1 MPALATDPYVTS
13 IEEVFWG
20 GVLVAVTMIIHA
32 FGMPAILRI
41 QGALRARFEPNPTF
55 ATGIVILILAS
66 WSILSVHL
74 LEVIVWAGFFVWKG
88 ALPTKSV
95 AYYFALNE
103 YTTVGSAY
111 SLPARWRLLE
121 GMIAMAGLLTFAWS
135 TGILFTLAQD
145 FQAQQLELQKRRR
158 AKKAARVRHE

>member
-32 FGMPAILRI
+32 FGMPVILRI
-41 QGALRARFEPNPTF
+41 QSALRARVEPDPTF

-111 SLPARWRLLE
+111 SLPPRWRLLE

-145 FQAQQLELQKRRR
+145 FQAQQLELQKRRQAKR
-158 AKKAARVRHE
+158 AAKTRKQ

>member
-1 MPALATDPYVTS
+1 MPTLATDPYVTS
-13 IEEVFWG
+13 LEEVFWG
-20 GVLVAVTMIIHA
+20 GMLVAVTMVIHG

-41 QGALRARFEPNPTF
+41 QAALRSRFEPNPSF
-55 ATGIVILILAS
+55 AAGIVILILAS

-95 AYYFALNE
+95 AYYFSLNE

-111 SLPARWRLLE
+111 SLPPRWRLLE

-145 FQAQQLELQKRRR
+145 FQAQQLDLQKRRR
-158 AKKAARVRHE
+158 EKREAKARHK